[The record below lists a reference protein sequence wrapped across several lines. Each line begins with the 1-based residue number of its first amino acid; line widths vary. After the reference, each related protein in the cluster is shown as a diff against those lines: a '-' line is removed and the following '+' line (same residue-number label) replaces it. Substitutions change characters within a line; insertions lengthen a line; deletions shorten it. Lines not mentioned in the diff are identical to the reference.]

1 MNLTSK
7 IHTARQ
13 GRGFIAGLY
22 LSVLAAIAMV
32 LMAGMPAVAATGALP
47 DPNAKT
53 ELVITK
59 FEQPASFGAPAS
71 GAQLGEDVI
80 GDLTPIAG
88 VTFEARKVP
97 GVNLATNAGQQ
108 AAAEMTVAQAAAL
121 VGTMPDDVGTT
132 GADGVVRLGATG
144 KLGVGLYLVTET
156 AAPADV
162 VTAAP
167 FLVALPLTDPT
178 GDGWMYTVYVYPKN
192 DRVGVN
198 LDVFDQ
204 TAVTCGDTV
213 TWTAHAAIPQQK
225 TIATYTVQNVM
236 DDLVFLTS
244 LDTVKVTLSSGGTL
258 ARGTDYELWEGLLPA
273 AGASGS
279 QRGFEV
285 RFTEAGRAKLATARA
300 TDPTAEVVVRY
311 DTTVKGTG
319 ELVNQ
324 VRLLAGQSGDVQDD
338 NVTKWGPLRIQVHE
352 KGDPTNLIA
361 GADFRLYLSA
371 EDAVAK
377 RNPITVD
384 GKTEFRTG
392 EDGMIS
398 LGCLRFSDF
407 ANGFDVAPS
416 DPIYQPYYAAPDSYP
431 EGWEGDTDP
440 LGGTV
445 KVPDVAESQ
454 ILVFQVWEKSAPG
467 PIPPGPDPKPT
478 PKPTP
483 TPSPSPSLPVTGAQ
497 VGGVAL
503 LAGVLV
509 LGGMALV
516 RKRRP
521 EAETPDPV
529 E

>member
-1 MNLTSK
+1 MNLRSK

-22 LSVLAAIAMV
+22 LSVLAAVTMV
-32 LMAGMPAVAATGALP
+32 LMLGAPAVASTGTLP

-59 FEQPASFGAPAS
+59 FEQPAAFGEPANGAPLS
-71 GAQLGEDVI
+71 EDII
-80 GDLTPIAG
+80 GDLVPIEG

-97 GVNLATNAGQQ
+97 GVNLSTNAGQQ
-108 AAAEMTVAQAAAL
+108 QAAAMTVAQAAAL
-121 VGTMPDDVGTT
+121 VATLPDDMGTT
-132 GADGVVRLGATG
+132 GADGVVRLGGTNG

-156 AAPADV
+156 ITPDNV
-162 VTAAP
+162 IPAAP
-167 FLVALPLTDPT
+167 FLVALPLTNPT

-204 TAVTCGDTV
+204 TAITCGDIV
-213 TWTAHAAIPQQK
+213 TWTAHAAIPQQR
-225 TIATYTVQNVM
+225 TIATYKVVNVM
-236 DDLVFLTS
+236 DDLVFLTT
-244 LDTVKVTLSSGGTL
+244 LDSVEVTLSSGGALQLGADYNLAETL
-258 ARGTDYELWEGLLPA
+258 VPA
-273 AGASGS
+273 SSGS
-279 QRGFEV
+279 GVQRAFEV
-285 RFTEAGRAKLATARA
+285 EFTEAGRAKLAAARA
-300 TDPTAEVVVRY
+300 ANPTAEVVVAY
-311 DTTVKGTG
+311 ETTVQGTG
-319 ELVNQ
+319 ELVNE
-324 VRLLAGQSGDVQDD
+324 VRLEAGQSGTVQDD

-361 GADFRLYLSA
+361 GADFRLYLNA
-371 EDAVAK
+371 EDAAAR
-377 RNPITVD
+377 RNPITV
-384 GKTEFRTG
+384 GGQTEFRTD

-398 LGCLRFSDF
+398 VGCLRFSDF
-407 ANGFDVAPS
+407 ADGLDVAPS
-416 DPIYQPYYAAPDSYP
+416 DPIYQPYYAAPDRYP
-431 EGWEGDTDP
+431 EGWEGDTEP

-445 KVPDVAESQ
+445 VVPTVAGSQ

-467 PIPPGPDPKPT
+467 PIPPGPGPKPT
-478 PKPTP
+478 PPPTP
-483 TPSPSPSLPVTGAQ
+483 NLPVTGAQ

-516 RKRRP
+516 RKRRTD
-521 EAETPDPV
+521 ADAANLV